1 MLRGQAEKNP
11 ALRGRPVIV
20 VRMLTDSAVAIA
32 AIYAAKAFGLG
43 SNTGVTSVKLVEIRD
58 WG

>member
-1 MLRGQAEKNP
+1 
-11 ALRGRPVIV
+11 
-20 VRMLTDSAVAIA
+20 MLTDPAVAIA

-58 WG
+58 CG